1 MDTLRIGAIR
11 YKNIDWLCLGETP
24 GAAAQDGRRKDI
36 KKWQFYVTAKRS
48 TLCQSWWLIVA
59 GLRDCPLLDAL
70 ALTSGNLR
78 ESSKSSSVLSTD
90 LLCPQ
95 FEGVLT
101 PSLWLRL
108 LPYLV
113 ITLYQRFGKM
123 QDGKITKKIAEIFA
137 ELYILH
143 KNRGPQAWTGG
154 HRIMGKGGFLRP
166 FSVYFRD

>member
-1 MDTLRIGAIR
+1 MDTGKHGYIENRCDSIQKYRLALPWRNAGGR
-11 YKNIDWLCLGETP
+11 SP
-24 GAAAQDGRRKDI
+24 GRAAQSI

-48 TLCQSWWLIVA
+48 TLCQLWWLIVA

-78 ESSKSSSVLSTD
+78 ESSKPSSVLSTD
-90 LLCPQ
+90 LLRSQ
-95 FEGVLT
+95 LEGVLT

-113 ITLYQRFGKM
+113 ITLYQRFRKM

-154 HRIMGKGGFLRP
+154 HRIMGKGGFSPP
-166 FSVYFRD
+166 F

>member
-1 MDTLRIGAIR
+1 M
-11 YKNIDWLCLGETP
+11 P
-24 GAAAQDGRRKDI
+24 GAAGVDGRRKGI

-78 ESSKSSSVLSTD
+78 ESSKPSSVLSTD

-113 ITLYQRFGKM
+113 ITLYQRFRKM
-123 QDGKITKKIAEIFA
+123 QDGKITKKIAEIFV

-143 KNRGPQAWTGG
+143 KNRAPQAWTGG
-154 HRIMGKGGFLRP
+154 RKKRKRWISPP
-166 FSVYFRD
+166 FKYL

>member
-1 MDTLRIGAIR
+1 MRFDKKISIGFALAKR
-11 YKNIDWLCLGETP
+11 RGPQAWTG
-24 GAAAQDGRRKDI
+24 GAKI

-48 TLCQSWWLIVA
+48 TLCQLWWLIVA

-78 ESSKSSSVLSTD
+78 ESSKPSSVLSTD

-95 FEGVLT
+95 LEGVLT
-101 PSLWLRL
+101 PSLWFRL

-123 QDGKITKKIAEIFA
+123 QDGKITKKIAKIFA

-154 HRIMGKGGFLRP
+154 PQDVLKASL
-166 FSVYFRD
+166 STSL